1 MVAEVETTMAGRVA
15 TSPTRASDV
24 GDHLQQALRLSGLC
38 TLCGSCM
45 PYCPT
50 YRETL
55 FESSGPRGRI
65 TLVRAVAQGQLPIA
79 EAVEAI
85 DECLGCRACE
95 PPCPAGVKWG
105 PVLEHFRAA
114 TVLGGLQSG
123 FPRLLQRW
131 VFRLLL
137 GTPAGLRI
145 ATTMLRLYQRTGL
158 RRMAHAVGLAPKIA
172 GAAAELDLIVPP
184 APSRRE
190 RSRAYQAASG
200 TRGGRQTS
208 GRAPRVGFFTGCI
221 QDIAFSNVNAA
232 AIRVLA
238 AVGCEV
244 VIPPGQACCGAVQAH
259 AGEHRLAVMQAKRNI
274 AAAAKM
280 DLDYIVIAAG
290 GCAATMKDYPELLGN
305 SAESATIEA
314 ARSFSSK
321 VREFTEIVDQL
332 GLPTMGS
339 IEAAAVTYQD
349 SCLMRN
355 VQKITD
361 QPRKLL
367 NAVPGIRL
375 VELTADGC
383 CGAGGIYN
391 LSHPEMSGR
400 ILDRKMEN
408 IKDSGADVVCVANLP
423 CQMQLLMGTKRRGL
437 DGRLKVK
444 HIAEILDEAITLG
457 HRRAGQS

>member
-1 MVAEVETTMAGRVA
+1 MVAEVETTMGGRA
-15 TSPTRASDV
+15 AISPTRPSDV

-65 TLVRAVAQGQLPIA
+65 ALVRAVARRELPIA
-79 EAVEAI
+79 EAIEAI

-105 PVLEHFRAA
+105 PILEHFRAA
-114 TVLGGLQSG
+114 AVLGGFQSG
-123 FPRLLQRW
+123 FRRRLQRW
-131 VFRLLL
+131 AFRLLL

-145 ATTMLRLYQRTGL
+145 VATMLRFYQRTGL
-158 RRMAHAVGLAPKIA
+158 RQLAHAVGLAPKIA

-200 TRGGRQTS
+200 AHGRGQTS
-208 GRAPRVGFFTGCI
+208 WPAPRVGFFTGCI
-221 QDIAFSNVNAA
+221 QDIAFSHVNAA
-232 AIRVLA
+232 AIRVLT

-244 VIPPGQACCGAVQAH
+244 VIPPGQACCGGVQAH
-259 AGEHRLAVMQAKRNI
+259 AGEHRLAVIQAKRNI
-274 AAAAKM
+274 AAVTNM

-290 GCAATMKDYPELLGN
+290 GCAATMKDYPELLSN
-305 SAESATIEA
+305 SADSATIEA
-314 ARSFSSK
+314 ACSFSSK
-321 VREFTEIVDQL
+321 MREFTEIVDQL

-339 IEAAAVTYQD
+339 IEAGTVTYQD

-355 VQKITD
+355 VEKITD

-367 NAVPGIRL
+367 NAIPGLRL

-391 LSHPEMSGR
+391 LRHPNMSGR
-400 ILDRKMEN
+400 ILDRKMEY

-457 HRRAGQS
+457 HRGTGQS